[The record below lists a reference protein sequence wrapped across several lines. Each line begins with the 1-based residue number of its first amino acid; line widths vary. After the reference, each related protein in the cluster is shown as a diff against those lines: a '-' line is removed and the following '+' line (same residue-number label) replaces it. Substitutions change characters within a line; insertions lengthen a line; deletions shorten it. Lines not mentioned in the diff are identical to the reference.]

1 MLKYHIQTIE
11 LSSAAESIE
20 FTSIPQYF
28 TDLVL
33 VASWRHSRSAVDGDA
48 KIEFNRVTNGY
59 SNRVLY
65 GNGSGTSSFSQS
77 QILLLGSAGS
87 STANVFSNNLAYI
100 SNYTSLANKSVN
112 LDLVTENNSAS
123 VSLGIEAAT
132 WANTAPITSIRI
144 TAISGNIVA
153 NSSFSLYGIKSGSDK
168 VTQIASGGVV
178 STSGAY
184 TIHTFNTSGTF
195 VANRDLTVEYVVVA
209 GGGGGGNPSGNYYAA
224 GGGAG
229 GFRASTPTTLS
240 GGNSSPETPIA
251 LSEGNY
257 AVTVGAGGGATANGG
272 NSSFYTIVAVGG
284 GGGASSVGQ
293 AGLAGGSGGGGQ
305 RVSQPGGAREI
316 NQGFIGGFG
325 SSTSFVDD
333 SGAGGGGGA
342 GGPGE
347 HLTSNAFTNE
357 PGPPGPGLSSS
368 ISGTLAWYAEG
379 GTGSGFYNRGGYY
392 QQIGGNVSSTRGVN
406 AAINTGSGG
415 GGGKSGGQGPYSG
428 SGGTGG
434 SGVVIIR
441 YLTP

>member
-1 MLKYHIQTIE
+1 VC
-11 LSSAAESIE
+11 SS
-20 FTSIPQYF
+20 
-28 TDLVL
+28 D
-33 VASWRHSRSAVDGDA
+33 
-48 KIEFNRVTNGY
+48 
-59 SNRVLY
+59 
-65 GNGSGTSSFSQS
+65 
-77 QILLLGSAGS
+77 
-87 STANVFSNNLAYI
+87 
-100 SNYTSLANKSVN
+100 
-112 LDLVTENNSAS
+112 
-123 VSLGIEAAT
+123 
-132 WANTAPITSIRI
+132 
-144 TAISGNIVA
+144 
-153 NSSFSLYGIKSGSDK
+153 
-168 VTQIASGGVV
+168 
-178 STSGAY
+178 
-184 TIHTFNTSGTF
+184 
-195 VANRDLTVEYVVVA
+195 
-209 GGGGGGNPSGNYYAA
+209 
-224 GGGAG
+224 
-229 GFRASTPTTLS
+229 LS

-272 NSSFYTIVAVGG
+272 NSSFHTIVAVGG

-325 SSTSFVDD
+325 SSSGSGDD

-342 GGPGE
+342 GGPGQN
-347 HLTSNAFTNE
+347 LTSNSFVNE
-357 PGPPGPGLSSS
+357 PGPPGPGLLSS
-368 ISGTLAWYAEG
+368 ISGTVAWYAEG
-379 GTGSGFYNRGGYY
+379 GTGSGFYNRGGFY